1 MKAVPV
7 HCITTEEKGFVLV
20 GVTGEGAEALYMCTC
35 AQNTITEKQPHGSL
49 LQ

>member
-7 HCITTEEKGFVLV
+7 HYITTEEKGFVLA
-20 GVTGEGAEALYMCTC
+20 GVTGEGAETLYVCTC
-35 AQNTITEKQPHGSL
+35 AQSTIMEKQPHGSL